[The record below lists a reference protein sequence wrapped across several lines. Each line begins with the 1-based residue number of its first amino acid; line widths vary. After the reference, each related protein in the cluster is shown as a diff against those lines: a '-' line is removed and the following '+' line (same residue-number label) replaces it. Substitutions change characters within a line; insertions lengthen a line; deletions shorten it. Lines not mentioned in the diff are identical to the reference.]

1 MEQQTAESKTD
12 SKTILV
18 VDDDE
23 AILKF
28 ISGFLPQSG
37 FNVLVAGSS
46 EHALEQSKA
55 YNGPIDLLLTNLQ
68 MPGMTGIE
76 LGTKLTLERPDIR
89 VMLMSGFESGMLVLN
104 SGWQFLSKP
113 FVASQLRESILN
125 VLALPSSVDVPDID
139 ERKEMIPR

>member
-1 MEQQTAESKTD
+1 MEQQSAESKTD

-37 FNVLVAGSS
+37 FNVLFAGSG
-46 EHALEQSKA
+46 EDALKQSKE
-55 YNGPIDLLLTNLQ
+55 YNGAIHLLLSNLQ

-76 LGTKLTLERPDIR
+76 LGTKLTLERPDIK
-89 VMLMSGFESGMLVLN
+89 VMLMSGFTSGMLVLN

-125 VLALPSSVDVPDID
+125 VLASPSSVDVPDID
-139 ERKEMIPR
+139 ERKGMIPR